1 MKYKYYININNKY
14 YNNIINKYYIYKNLF
29 NNHIK

>member
-1 MKYKYYININNKY
+1 MKYKYYINNKY